1 MEIGYNKLD
10 ITPTHPVRIAGYNRK
25 EKSKGQLDPIEINS
39 IFIKNNDKYIVIS
52 LLDSIIIE
60 DSVIQ
65 PVKKKLKDEYG
76 LKEENIII
84 GCIHSHSAP
93 AYFKPFFE
101 DVQIEEKLQKLLID
115 QFCTSIMNAHSS
127 LKELDINITQTSID
141 GLYGNRNVKDAY
153 SNKDLTILEFKDN
166 GEILHSLLFIAT
178 HPTILNGSNLYLSAD
193 LIGFIRKKY
202 LEKFSNPCMIANGCC
217 GDVST
222 RFYRESSGKDELERV
237 SNEIIKQMNHLH
249 KLNYSINTL
258 KTSTV
263 VEEYTYH
270 GNDEFITSELTN
282 LANKD
287 DAAYKNVI

>member
-1 MEIGYNKLD
+1 M
-10 ITPTHPVRIAGYNRK
+10 
-25 EKSKGQLDPIEINS
+25 
-39 IFIKNNDKYIVIS
+39 
-52 LLDSIIIE
+52 
-60 DSVIQ
+60 
-65 PVKKKLKDEYG
+65 KKKLKDEYG

-93 AYFKPFFE
+93 AYFKTFFE
-101 DVQIEEKLQKLLID
+101 DVQIKEKLQKLLID
-115 QFCTSIMNAHSS
+115 QFCTSIMNAHLS

-141 GLYGNRNVKDAY
+141 GLYGNRNVRDAY

-166 GEILHSLLFIAT
+166 GEVLHSLLFIAT
-178 HPTILNGSNLYLSAD
+178 YPTILNGSNLYLSVD

-202 LEKFSNPCMIANGCC
+202 LEKFRNPCMIANGCC

-222 RFYRESSGKDELERV
+222 RFYRESSCKDELERV

-263 VEEYTYH
+263 AKENTSIHNRY
-270 GNDEFITSELTN
+270 NIFFIMIYPPFILS
-282 LANKD
+282 NKIIMRGW
-287 DAAYKNVI
+287 K